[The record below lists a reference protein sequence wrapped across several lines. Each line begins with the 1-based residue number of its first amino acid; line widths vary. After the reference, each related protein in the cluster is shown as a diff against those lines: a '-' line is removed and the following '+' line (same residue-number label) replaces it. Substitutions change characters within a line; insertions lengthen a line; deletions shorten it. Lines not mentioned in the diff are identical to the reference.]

1 MNVKKLCFFLA
12 FLFPS
17 VMESANKSR
26 LGCSFVLFVNSEKVP
41 IIQVRVCDHTFL
53 STGDND
59 EYGGGGTGEYGG
71 VGGGPPGGGFG
82 NTTNGGNDSEEYGG
96 GGPPGE
102 QEEASEYG
110 NSQQQS
116 QFGR

>member
-1 MNVKKLCFFLA
+1 MNVKKLCFFLR
-12 FLFPS
+12 FCFPQS
-17 VMESANKSR
+17 LWKALINPDLAVR
-26 LGCSFVLFVNSEKVP
+26 LSFFDSEKVA
-41 IIQVRVCDHTFL
+41 IIKVRVCDHTFL

-59 EYGGGGTGEYGG
+59 EYGGGGKGEYGG